1 MRFNGAMKHWF
12 SRSETA
18 LTSTEPTLLARLSHW
33 RLQLGFVLGPLVF
46 AGLLIAGPP
55 DSMDMASWRV
65 LALTLLMAIWWV
77 TEALPIAVTA
87 LLPVALIPLM
97 NVAPIDQA
105 AASYANPLV
114 FLFLGGFLLAE
125 GIQRWNLHR
134 RLALLVLSLSGTRP
148 DRVVGGF
155 MTATAL
161 LSMWVSN
168 TATAALMLPIGLSV
182 LTLVEESDQD
192 HNHQSLNVALLLGI
206 AMGANIGG
214 MATLIGTP
222 PNALLAGYLRDSHD
236 LDITFLSWMA
246 VALPLALTLLA
257 TAWWLITRKLYQ
269 PGHTPID
276 GLESLLDRERHSLGP
291 MTLPQVMVAVV
302 FLLVALAWLTR
313 PLLDSLFQS
322 LQLTDAGIA
331 ITGAL
336 LLFLI
341 PSDWRRPS
349 FLLSWEQARNL
360 PWGVLILVGG
370 GLALGSA
377 IESSGLA
384 AAAAELLS
392 GMADWPLLLL
402 MLAVAALI
410 MTLSHV
416 TSNTATAATM
426 LPLTAS
432 FALAQDLSL
441 IHLTVPVAM
450 AASCAFMLPVATP
463 PNAIIF
469 SSERI
474 SVGQMAHAGAW
485 LSGITLLLIALWVWL
500 VAAPVLAWVTG
511 Y

>member
-1 MRFNGAMKHWF
+1 MKRWF
-12 SRSETA
+12 TRSQTP
-18 LTSTEPTLLARLSHW
+18 LTSVEPTLLARLSHW
-33 RLQLGFVLGPLVF
+33 RLQLGFALGPAVF
-46 AGLLIAGPP
+46 VGLLVSGPP
-55 DSMDMASWRV
+55 EAMNAESWRI

-97 NVAPIDQA
+97 DVAPIEEA
-105 AASYANPLV
+105 AAPYANPLV

-125 GIQRWNLHR
+125 AIQRWNLHR
-134 RLALLVLSLSGTRP
+134 RLALAVLTLSGTRP

-155 MTATAL
+155 MLATAL

-168 TATAALMLPIGLSV
+168 TATAALMLPIGVSV
-182 LTLVEESDQD
+182 LSLVEEGDREHD
-192 HNHQSLNVALLLGI
+192 HYSLNIALLLGI
-206 AMGANIGG
+206 AMAANIGG

-236 LDITFLSWMA
+236 LDITFLGWMA
-246 VALPLALTLLA
+246 VALPLALMLLA
-257 TAWWLITRKLYQ
+257 TAWWLLTQRLHH
-269 PGHTPID
+269 PGHKPIE
-276 GLESLLDRERHSLGP
+276 GLEALLEHERSSLGP
-291 MTLPQVMVAVV
+291 MTVPQLLVAGV

-313 PLLDSLFQS
+313 PLLDSYFQS
-322 LQLTDAGIA
+322 LRLTDAGIA

-349 FLLSWEQARNL
+349 FLMDWAQARNL

-384 AAAAELLS
+384 ATAAELLG
-392 GMADWPLLLL
+392 GMADWPLVLL
-402 MLAVAALI
+402 MLAVATLI
-410 MTLSHV
+410 MMLSHV

-432 FALAQDLSL
+432 FAVAQALPL
-441 IHLTVPVAM
+441 VPLTVPVAM

-474 SVGQMAHAGAW
+474 SVGEMAHAGAW
-485 LSGITLLLIALWVWL
+485 LSVVTLLLITFWIWL
-500 VAAPVLAWVTG
+500 VAAPVLTWVATG
-511 Y
+511 

>member
-1 MRFNGAMKHWF
+1 MLMADPPGSM
-12 SRSETA
+12 TA
-18 LTSTEPTLLARLSHW
+18 E
-33 RLQLGFVLGPLVF
+33 
-46 AGLLIAGPP
+46 
-55 DSMDMASWRV
+55 SWRI

-97 NVAPIDQA
+97 DVAPIDQA
-105 AASYANPLV
+105 AAPYANPLV

-134 RLALLVLSLSGTRP
+134 RLALLVLSLSGPRP
-148 DRVVGGF
+148 DRVVAGF
-155 MTATAL
+155 MAATAL

-182 LTLVEESDQD
+182 LGLVEESDRE

-206 AMGANIGG
+206 AMAANIGG

-222 PNALLAGYLRDSHD
+222 PNALLAGYLRESHG

-246 VALPLALTLLA
+246 VALPLAVLLLA
-257 TAWWLITRKLYQ
+257 SAWWLLTRKLYD
-269 PGHTPID
+269 PGHIPID
-276 GLESLLDRERHSLGP
+276 GLEALLSRERRNLGP
-291 MTLPQVMVAVV
+291 LTLPQAMVGAV
-302 FLLVALAWLTR
+302 FLLVAAAWLTR
-313 PLLDSLFQS
+313 PILDGLFQS
-322 LQLTDAGIA
+322 LRLTDAGIA

-341 PSDWRRPS
+341 PSDWRAPR

-392 GMADWPLLLL
+392 GMANWPLLLL

-432 FALAQDLSL
+432 FAVAQGLSL
-441 IHLTVPVAM
+441 IHLAVPVAM

-474 SVGQMAHAGAW
+474 SVGQMAYAGAW
-485 LSGITLLLIALWVWL
+485 LSGITLALITLWVWL
-500 VAAPVLAWVTG
+500 VAAPVLGGITAEPLPQTW
-511 Y
+511 